1 MVLVGLIAHP
11 FMGSRLVHSTTLP
24 LQFPV

>member
-1 MVLVGLIAHP
+1 VVLVGLIAHP
-11 FMGSRLVHSTTLP
+11 FMSNRLVHSTTLP

>member
-1 MVLVGLIAHP
+1 VVLVGLIAHP
-11 FMGSRLVHSTTLP
+11 FMSSRLVHSTTLP